1 MGVGMDTIEWSPV
14 SSLGASFC
22 THRLSVSSN
31 GKLEFKPTLGMKL
44 FYLVFCFLTYFTP
57 LFFIGGFIAGEVP
70 VYALLMVFGVTF
82 LFSYVC
88 RLLHKMT
95 FAPNVFDRMHNRY
108 YAIESSI
115 LGAEKEIEETISAIK
130 ALQILS
136 KRIVSSKNS
145 YTAYE
150 LNLVMDSGTRRTVLS
165 HASYDDIKRDAQ
177 TIGMH
182 LGLSVLE
189 KE

>member
-1 MGVGMDTIEWSPV
+1 MNTDKDQIEWSPA

-22 THRLSVSSN
+22 THRLSVSSD

-44 FYLVFCFLTYFTP
+44 FYYTFCFLTYCTP
-57 LFFIGGFIAGEVP
+57 LFFVGGFIAGEVP
-70 VYALLMVFGVTF
+70 LYALFMIFGVTV

-88 RLLHKMT
+88 KILYKMA
-95 FAPNVFDRMHNRY
+95 FSPMYFDRMNNRFF
-108 YAIESSI
+108 ALESSI
-115 LGAEKEIEETISAIK
+115 LGAEKEIEETISSIN

-136 KRIVSSKNS
+136 KRVASSNKS

-150 LNLVMDSGTRRTVLS
+150 LNLVMDSGKRRTVLS
-165 HASYDDIKRDAQ
+165 HASYDDIKKDAQ

-182 LGLSVLE
+182 LGISVLE